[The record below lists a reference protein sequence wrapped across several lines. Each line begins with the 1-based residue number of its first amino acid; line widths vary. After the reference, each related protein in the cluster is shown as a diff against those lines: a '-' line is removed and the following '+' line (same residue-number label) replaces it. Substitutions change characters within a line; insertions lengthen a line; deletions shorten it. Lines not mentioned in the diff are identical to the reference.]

1 MHSKTLI
8 EPSLVAV
15 PASLKLLLFINY
27 KEVPC
32 CYGPSQLPT
41 RVTRIGSEGRRT
53 CQSCQSRINTESKNL
68 QPRWLTLISI
78 ALVTAILQTRL
89 SKAS

>member
-41 RVTRIGSEGRRT
+41 RVTRMRAGVLVSLASRGSTQNLRT
-53 CQSCQSRINTESKNL
+53 YNHDS
-68 QPRWLTLISI
+68 
-78 ALVTAILQTRL
+78 
-89 SKAS
+89 